1 MEHCHPLTIET
12 VKCSS
17 MLLVNNDLQCKRSF
31 HVGKRYICANF
42 QKIAEI
48 TGEPYTFVIAVSFI
62 IIWAVSGPLFG
73 FSDTW
78 QLVIN
83 TSTTIITFLMVF
95 LIQSTQNRDTEAL
108 HLKLDELIRANG
120 DAHLV
125 LMDIEKLDE
134 KEFQSFRK
142 AYDKIAKKARQDLE
156 KKKDDTGSPD
166 INIADL
172 CFVKKD
178 GEEC

>member
-1 MEHCHPLTIET
+1 MS
-12 VKCSS
+12 VKGVFVKAS
-17 MLLVNNDLQCKRSF
+17 
-31 HVGKRYICANF
+31 
-42 QKIAEI
+42 QKIAEW
-48 TGEPYTFVIAVSFI
+48 TGEPYTFVGASALI
-62 IIWAVSGPLFG
+62 ILWAVSGPFFG

-78 QLVIN
+78 QLVVN

-134 KEFQSFRK
+134 AEFQSFRR
-142 AYDKIAKKARQDLE
+142 AYDRIAKKARQDLE
-156 KKKDDTGSPD
+156 NKIDDTGSPD

-172 CFVKKD
+172 CFSKD
-178 GEEC
+178 GEKCSE